1 MTSSSCC
8 LSVLLLRICPV
19 LLPVGVEDAVVL
31 PADEVGVELAAEGH
45 AVVDV
50 HCSDLDAV
58 VSHSYAAD
66 AVVSSAALDALLD
79 VDLRLV
85 AGLVVHGELDVE
97 SQVADMLH
105 DDIGAVLDL
114 VGLTVDV
121 FLFESPVPLLL
132 HIVLL
137 LPVS

>member
-1 MTSSSCC
+1 M
-8 LSVLLLRICPV
+8 LLLRICPV

-31 PADEVGVELAAEGH
+31 LPDEAEVEHAAEDH

-50 HCSDLDAV
+50 YSPDLDVV

-66 AVVSSAALDALLD
+66 AVVSSAASDALLD
-79 VDLRLV
+79 VDLRLA

-97 SQVADMLH
+97 SQVADMIH
-105 DDIGAVLDL
+105 DDIVDVLDL
-114 VGLTVDV
+114 VDLTGDV